1 MFVRLGLK
9 LHFSGNNSILL
20 ERLREM
26 NTSMGLWLAQ
36 LSSEGWAK
44 RYHVPG
50 HAIGTQRDDA
60 HHQRDSRNRV
70 IRPSS
75 VTIPQPIVYQT
86 AM

>member
-1 MFVRLGLK
+1 
-9 LHFSGNNSILL
+9 
-20 ERLREM
+20 M
-26 NTSMGLWLAQ
+26 NTSVGLWLAQ
-36 LSSEGWAK
+36 SSSEGWAK
-44 RYHVPG
+44 QYRVPG
-50 HAIGTQRDDA
+50 HAIGTQRDEDV